1 MATIQMYT
9 KQCYVS
15 LVSVIRIILYLFN
28 VLIIGIPTMHCVL
41 LKILPE
47 LMNIQYTVIE
57 EKRSVSYEN

>member
-9 KQCYVS
+9 KQCYVL